1 MKNAKA
7 CRYAVLSLVA
17 AICGFACSRP
27 AANPAPQAAAP
38 AAAVPAQTAPAQPAA
53 APAAA
58 APAAAAPAA
67 AGPVLASETFSGDS
81 NLRCDLLEVRRVSGG
96 AVRIKWRLVNTSE
109 KTMTTEGKSVYY
121 NWSGWESLYYIDPAE
136 NKKYES
142 LTDTEGKRILD
153 VIYGHTFKAGEQ
165 MAQWAKFP
173 APPPSS
179 TKITV
184 TIPKFTPFEDVPVSQ

>member
-1 MKNAKA
+1 MKNAKT
-7 CRYAVLSLVA
+7 CGYAVLSLAAVA
-17 AICGFACSRP
+17 CAAGCSRP

-38 AAAVPAQTAPAQPAA
+38 AAAPPAQAAPLAQAQPAA
-53 APAAA
+53 APPAA
-58 APAAAAPAA
+58 APPAA
-67 AGPVLASETFSGDS
+67 AGAVIASETFSSDS
-81 NLRCDLLEVRRVSGG
+81 NLRCDLLEVKRVSGG
-96 AVRIKWRLVNTSE
+96 GVRIKWRLVNTSE
-109 KTMTTEGKSVYY
+109 KTMTTEGRSVYY
-121 NWSGWESLYYIDPAE
+121 NWSGWESLYYVDPAE

-153 VIYGHTFKAGEQ
+153 VVYGHTFKAGEQ

-173 APPPSS
+173 APPPTS

>member
-1 MKNAKA
+1 MKKPIGRT
-7 CRYAVLSLVA
+7 CVGVFLSALVCA
-17 AICGFACSRP
+17 AACSRP

-38 AAAVPAQTAPAQPAA
+38 AAAAPAQAAPAPA
-53 APAAA
+53 TAPAAA
-58 APAAAAPAA
+58 APAAAAL
-67 AGPVLASETFSGDS
+67 PVIASETYSADAG
-81 NLRCDLLEVRRVSGG
+81 LRCDLLEVRRVSGG

-109 KTMTTEGKSVYY
+109 KTMTTEGKSIQY
-121 NWSGWESLYYIDPAE
+121 NWGGWESLYYIDPAE

-142 LTDTEGKRILD
+142 LTDSEGKRILD
-153 VIYGHTFKAGEQ
+153 VVYGHTFKAGEQ
-165 MAQWAKFP
+165 LAQWAKFP